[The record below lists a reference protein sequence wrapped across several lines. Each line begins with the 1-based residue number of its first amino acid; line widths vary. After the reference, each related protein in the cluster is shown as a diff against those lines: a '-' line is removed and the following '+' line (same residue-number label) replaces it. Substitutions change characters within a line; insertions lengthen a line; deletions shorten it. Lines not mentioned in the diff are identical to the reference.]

1 MRNEKRVERDGR
13 SGEREAAAVGEGRC
27 QRRGRRGARRACEDT
42 PGSIAPTRVSRARGR
57 SSRAPRRSNPEVFFT
72 PKPTNHRE
80 NERRTTGNGLDARAI
95 TSASARVSPRTFL
108 MQRGEVTPGSSGALP
123 HHPLHAVPAREEDRS
138 GHRSRPYSSAHYANQ
153 RLIARAL
160 PCLAQAP
167 QVPHRTASLC
177 ARGDRR
183 RVGLDLAAPTC
194 ANASASPRGFAPA
207 HKSESVQRYTHVFPS
222 D

>member
-1 MRNEKRVERDGR
+1 MRNEKRVKKRRTGGGGGGGR
-13 SGEREAAAVGEGRC
+13 KGSATRSKRRAARVRRHARVDRSDAGLPRARSLVSCAATVESGGFLHAEANQPPGKRTSDDGERARRSRDNTRIRAGFSAHLSCAA
-27 QRRGRRGARRACEDT
+27 RRGHPRFLRGPSTSPASC
-42 PGSIAPTRVSRARGR
+42 GSRSRGR
-57 SSRAPRRSNPEVFFT
+57 S
-72 PKPTNHRE
+72 
-80 NERRTTGNGLDARAI
+80 ERT
-95 TSASARVSPRTFL
+95 
-108 MQRGEVTPGSSGALP
+108 
-123 HHPLHAVPAREEDRS
+123 
-138 GHRSRPYSSAHYANQ
+138 SRPYSSAHYANQ